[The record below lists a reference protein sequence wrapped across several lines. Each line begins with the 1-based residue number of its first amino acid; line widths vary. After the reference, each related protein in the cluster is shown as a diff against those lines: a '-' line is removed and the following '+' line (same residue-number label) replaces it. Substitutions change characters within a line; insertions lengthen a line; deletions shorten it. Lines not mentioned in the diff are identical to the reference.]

1 MDPPNSMNHFYGML
15 REKYKTEIRKA
26 QNTSLFS
33 FKRLAFQ
40 TVPASPASEKPL
52 HTQKSETML
61 NEILIKLSKKLS
73 EDNLLENLIFLRKQ
87 TSDQP
92 SNNLAI
98 IYLLTNG
105 FLEILYSFMQDFFS
119 YGQLVQD
126 ELLWIC
132 CNISFLSSKDIPLI
146 KMDRLVGLL
155 KKCLFSKYYKQTEM
169 VLWTL
174 NNLSDDD
181 SDCREAIVREGI
193 LLVMRE
199 KIANSNVI
207 NIDILKCFIITLHA
221 ISKEEKGKFLTE
233 VIYRTN

>member
-1 MDPPNSMNHFYGML
+1 MDPPNPVNHFYGML

-52 HTQKSETML
+52 QTQKTETIL
-61 NEILIKLSKKLS
+61 NEILIKLSKKLP
-73 EDNLLENLIFLRKQ
+73 EDILLENLIFLRKQ

-98 IYLLTNG
+98 IYLLRTG
-105 FLEILYSFMQDFFS
+105 FLELLYAFMQDFFS
-119 YGQLVQD
+119 YEQFVQD

-132 CNISFLSSKDIPLI
+132 CNISYLNSKEIPLI
-146 KMDRLVGLL
+146 KRDRLVGLL
-155 KKCLFSKYYKQTEM
+155 KKCLFSKYHKQTEM

-174 NNLSDDD
+174 NNLADDD
-181 SDCREAIVREGI
+181 SECREAVVREGI
-193 LLVMRE
+193 LLVIRD
-199 KIANSNVI
+199 KIANTNVI
-207 NIDILKCFIITLHA
+207 NVDILKNFLITLHA
-221 ISKEEKGKFLTE
+221 ISKDEKGKFLTE
-233 VIYRTN
+233 VILI